1 MNWESIAE
9 NTVKTLLVVLIIG
22 LSNLYI
28 DVDRLKTLADR
39 ELAAG
44 KIIHVSHEERIA
56 EATEKI
62 IILKEKV
69 KYLELKVELSNQ

>member
-39 ELAAG
+39 ELEVG
-44 KIIHVSHEERIA
+44 KIIHENHEERIA
-56 EATEKI
+56 DANEKI

-69 KYLELKVELSNQ
+69 KYFELKVELSNQ